1 MKAFRH
7 TLLRYAQITL
17 GCGLYALGFC
27 WFYAPNELC
36 MGGFTGLAQVT
47 SLLVPQVP
55 IGIQVLLMNLPLFFI
70 MWKKVG
76 RDWLFASLYAM
87 LVSSLFIDLLD
98 RFVVFQPIEPVLA
111 CVYGAVL
118 VGAGCGLMLRQSATV
133 GGTNLAARLL
143 RLRLEQV
150 SIGTLCSLLDGLIVV
165 LHVVA
170 FRNLSH
176 CLYAVAS
183 LYLISLIMDRVVY
196 GGKQSKVACIISDR
210 HEELT
215 DALLEMHRGI
225 TLLDG
230 EGGFTHQTRKVI
242 LCALA
247 KNQIIELKKRVQQ
260 VDPDAFIIV
269 YDVNEVLG
277 KGFGAY
283 QPGGV

>member
-1 MKAFRH
+1 METFHH
-7 TLLRYAQITL
+7 TLMRYAQITL

-27 WFYAPNELC
+27 WFYAPNQLC

-47 SLLVPQVP
+47 SLLVTQVP
-55 IGIQVLLMNLPLFFI
+55 IGIQVLVMNLPLFFI
-70 MWKKVG
+70 MWKKIG
-76 RDWLFASLYAM
+76 NDWLVASMYAM

-98 RFVVFQPIEPVLA
+98 RLVVFQPIEPVLA

-118 VGAGCGLMLRQSATV
+118 VGTGCGLMLRQSATV

-165 LHVVA
+165 LHVIA

-196 GGKQSKVACIISDR
+196 GGRQSKVACIISDR

-215 DALLEMHRGI
+215 EVLLEMHRGI

-242 LCALA
+242 LCAFA

-283 QPGGV
+283 QPGSV

>member
-1 MKAFRH
+1 MDKLQH
-7 TLLRYAQITL
+7 TFLRYAQITL
-17 GCGLYALGFC
+17 GCALYALGFC
-27 WFYAPNELC
+27 WFYAPNQLC
-36 MGGFTGLAQVT
+36 MGGFTGLAQVI
-47 SLLVPQVP
+47 SLFL
-55 IGIQVLLMNLPLFFI
+55 
-70 MWKKVG
+70 
-76 RDWLFASLYAM
+76 
-87 LVSSLFIDLLD
+87 SSLFIDLLD
-98 RFVVFQPIEPVLA
+98 KTVTFQAIEPVLA

-118 VGAGCGLMLRQSATV
+118 VGAGCGLMLRQNATV

-143 RLRLEQV
+143 RLRLERV

-165 LHVVA
+165 MHVIA

-215 DALLEMHRGI
+215 AALL
-225 TLLDG
+225 
-230 EGGFTHQTRKVI
+230 VI
-242 LCALA
+242 LCAFA
-247 KNQIIELKKRVQQ
+247 KNQIIDLKKRVQQ

-269 YDVNEVLG
+269 YDANEVLG

-283 QPGGV
+283 QPGSV